1 MKKFL
6 SGAVIAAGVLM
17 AQGMYAPEEVS
28 GLIDHVHEDLNR
40 AYPDGWKFSKSDHN
54 RLNDAEKDLRE
65 FSNKWSKNRFDKG
78 QLNGAISKI
87 QHVVDQNH
95 MPPDDRNALD
105 SDLSQL
111 VRMREAYDRHEIGYQ
126 H

>member
-1 MKKFL
+1 
-6 SGAVIAAGVLM
+6 M

-28 GLIDHVHEDLNR
+28 SLIDHVHEDLNR
-40 AYPDGWKFSKSDHN
+40 AYPDGWKFSKSDRN

-105 SDLSQL
+105 NDISQL